1 METQL
6 LEWLNLL
13 LRWFHMIVGIT
24 WIGTSFFFVWLDT
37 SLRKAPHLADGVR
50 GESWM
55 VHGGGFYNARKFMV
69 APKDM
74 PPVLH
79 WFTHDAYLTWV
90 SGFLLL
96 IVIYYFKASAFLID
110 PSVADLSPWQAIVLS
125 LVMLAGGW
133 VAYDQLCKSPIGR
146 DTRSLAIAVFL
157 LTAIASFIFCHV
169 FSGRGAFIHIG
180 AFLGTIMVANVAH
193 VIIPNQRKITA
204 ALIEGREPEA
214 RLGEEGKQ
222 RSLHNNYL
230 TLPVLFMMISN
241 HYAMVFSHPLNWLIA
256 VGIIIVGAL
265 VRHHMNQS
273 TREERDPWQPA
284 YLPAAGAA
292 MIAVVLITAWR
303 PDQASSVAAT
313 AAGEHVTLASVE
325 PIIERHCVSC
335 HASVPTHEGF
345 DAPPGG
351 VRLDSPTLIQTWA
364 GPINQQAGLAQIMP
378 LGNETG
384 MTEDERAIIRAWAE
398 NGSATN

>member
-6 LEWLNLL
+6 VEWLNLI
-13 LRWFHMIVGIT
+13 LRWFHIIVGIT

-37 SLRKAPHLADGVR
+37 SLRKAPHLAEGVR

-55 VHGGGFYNARKFMV
+55 VHGGGFYNAQKYMV
-69 APKDM
+69 APREM

-79 WFTHDAYLTWV
+79 WFTHDAYLTWL

-110 PSVADLSPWQAIVLS
+110 PAVADLSPSQAIMLS
-125 LVMLAGGW
+125 LVMLGGGW
-133 VAYDQLCKSPIGR
+133 LAYDQLCRSPIGD
-146 DTRSLAIAVFL
+146 DTRSLAIAVFI
-157 LTAIASFIFCHV
+157 LTVVASFIFCHV

-180 AFLGTIMVANVAH
+180 AFIGTIMAANVFFI
-193 VIIPNQRKITA
+193 IIPNQRKITA
-204 ALIEGREPEA
+204 AMIDGRDPDPK
-214 RLGEEGKQ
+214 LGQIGKQ

-230 TLPVLFMMISN
+230 TLPVVFMMVSN
-241 HYAMVFSHPLNWLIA
+241 HYAMAFSHPLNWLIA
-256 VGIIIVGAL
+256 VGIIIVGAM

-273 TREERDPWQPA
+273 TQEQPDPWQRA

-292 MIAVVLITAWR
+292 MLAVIMVTAWR
-303 PDQASSVAAT
+303 PAQSNSAVASSAV
-313 AAGEHVTLASVE
+313 EHVTLASVE
-325 PIIERHCVSC
+325 PIIEQHCVMC
-335 HASVPTHEGF
+335 HATKPTHEGF

-351 VRLDSPTLIQTWA
+351 VRLDSPTLIQTWSGA
-364 GPINQQAGLAQIMP
+364 INQQAGLAQIMP

-384 MTEDERAIIRAWAE
+384 MTDEERALIRAWAQ
-398 NGSATN
+398 NGSAAN